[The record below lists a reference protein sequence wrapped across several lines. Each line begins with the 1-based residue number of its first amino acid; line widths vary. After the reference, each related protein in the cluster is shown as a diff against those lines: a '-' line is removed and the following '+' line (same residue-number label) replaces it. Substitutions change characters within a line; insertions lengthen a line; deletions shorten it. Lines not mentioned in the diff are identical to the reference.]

1 MAIKAEHAFSTDALK
16 AVVAKYG
23 NKLRFIKTPYTL
35 IAVNTSK
42 YNNIPYIDSNNLS
55 TFDAGGYDMLEL
67 TSYDSF
73 TRKEYKSVI
82 RVEDIIDFVV
92 VNNDNDMIDPFR
104 L

>member
-1 MAIKAEHAFSTDALK
+1 MAIKAEHAFNTDALK

-35 IAVNTSK
+35 IAVNRK
-42 YNNIPYIDSNNLS
+42 YNNMPYIDSNNLS
-55 TFDAGGYDMLEL
+55 TFDAGGYDMLEV
-67 TSYDSF
+67 TSYDPF
-73 TRKEYKSVI
+73 ARLEYKSVI

-104 L
+104 V